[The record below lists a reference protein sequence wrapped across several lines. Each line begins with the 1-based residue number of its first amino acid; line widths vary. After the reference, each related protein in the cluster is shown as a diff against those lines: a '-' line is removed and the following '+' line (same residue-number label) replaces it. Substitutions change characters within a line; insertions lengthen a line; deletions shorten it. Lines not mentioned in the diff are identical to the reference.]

1 MSNPTVWYWPE
12 WVALAKEMIGDAAR
26 EVQFLSISKTPVDP
40 AKPWQPQGTV
50 ENVVSGNAVFVPIGS
65 GLGTNF
71 ATEDML
77 KRIDLV
83 AIVEPKIDVVASHK
97 VKDDTGKIYKVEW
110 VQELRPGETK
120 ILSYVGL
127 KE

>member
-1 MSNPTVWYWPE
+1 MSNPAVWYWPE

-26 EVQFLSISKTPVDP
+26 EVQFLSISKTPADP
-40 AKPWQPQGTV
+40 NKPWQPQGTV
-50 ENVVSGNAVFVPIGS
+50 ENVVPGNAVFVPIGS

-77 KRIDLV
+77 KRVDLV
-83 AIVEPKIDVVASHK
+83 AIVEPKINVVASHK

>member
-1 MSNPTVWYWPE
+1 MSNPAVWYWPE
-12 WVALAKEMIGDAAR
+12 WVEMAKTMIGDAAR
-26 EVQFLSISKTPVDP
+26 EVQFVTVSKTPADP
-40 AKPWQPQGTV
+40 QKPWQPSGTK
-50 ENVVSGNAVFVPIGS
+50 ENVVPGNAVFVPLGG

-77 KRIDLV
+77 KRVDLL
-83 AIVEPKIDVVASHK
+83 ALVEPKVDVKSAHK
-97 VKDDTGKIYKVEW
+97 VIDDNGKIYKVEW
-110 VQELRPGETK
+110 VQELRPAETK

>member
-1 MSNPTVWYWPE
+1 MSNPAVWYWPE

-26 EVQFLSISKTPVDP
+26 EVQFLSISRAPADP
-40 AKPWQPQGTV
+40 TKPWQPQGTV

-65 GLGTNF
+65 GLGANF

-83 AIVEPKIDVVASHK
+83 AIVEPKINVVANHK
-97 VKDDTGKIYKVEW
+97 VKDDTGKVYKVEW